1 MNREKE
7 GKKEIKSKK
16 NFDAGLISAAQV
28 SSCNDEQKFKLLL
41 SKKIEWKWNM

>member
-7 GKKEIKSKK
+7 RRKERNKKLKI

-41 SKKIEWKWNM
+41 SKKIE